1 MERAG
6 AKLKRVRER
15 LKLTYR
21 DVEQASQGIAGRLGN
36 GEFAIGLSRLADI
49 ENKDTAPTI
58 YRLFSLCAIY
68 RLEFEEVV
76 SWYGAPLDRLASEA
90 LHIGLDQTHLVNFQA
105 QGTAF
110 APQPDVEIDLG
121 KTTFLSHLVRNW
133 GRVPLRFLSGLDLRR
148 YRYGL
153 IGAED
158 RSMQPILYPG
168 SLVLIDERARIA
180 SGGWTNEYDR
190 PIYFLE
196 HRGGYACGWCDLA
209 GDRLVVL
216 PHPASQEKPSVY
228 RYRAEIDLVGQ
239 VIGVAMLLDSGKRRF
254 ARHSTD
260 PAPSPGP

>member
-6 AKLKRVRER
+6 EKLKRMRER

-21 DVEQASQGIAGRLGN
+21 DVEQASQGIAARLGN
-36 GEFAIGLSRLADI
+36 GEFAIRLSRLADI
-49 ENKDTAPTI
+49 ENKDTPPTI

-68 RLEFEEVV
+68 RLEFAEVI

-90 LHIGLDQTHLVNFQA
+90 LHTGLQHTHMVHFQPE
-105 QGTAF
+105 GTAF
-110 APQPDVEIDLG
+110 APQPDVEIDLSR
-121 KTTFLSHLVRNW
+121 TTFLSHLVRSW

-158 RSMQPILYPG
+158 RSMQPVLQPG

-196 HRGGYACGWCDLA
+196 RRDGYLCGWCDLA

-216 PHPASQEKPSVY
+216 PHPASQQKPSVY
-228 RYRAEIDLVGQ
+228 RYPAEIDLVGQ
-239 VIGVAMLLDSGKRRF
+239 VIGVAMLLDSGRRRF
-254 ARHSTD
+254 ARHSAV
-260 PAPSPGP
+260 PAVSPGP

>member
-6 AKLKRVRER
+6 EKLKRVRER
-15 LKLTYR
+15 LKLTFR
-21 DVEQASQGIAGRLGN
+21 DVEQASQGIAARLGN
-36 GEFAIGLSRLADI
+36 REFAIGLSRLADI

-76 SWYGAPLDRLASEA
+76 CWYGAPLDRLAAEA
-90 LHIGLDQTHLVNFQA
+90 LHTGLDQTHLLHFQDR
-105 QGTAF
+105 GTA
-110 APQPDVEIDLG
+110 AVPRPDLGIDLS
-121 KTTFLSHLVRNW
+121 KTTFLSHLVGNW
-133 GRVPLRFLSGLDLRR
+133 GRMPLRFLNGLDPRR

-158 RSMQPILYPG
+158 RSMQPVLHPG

-196 HRGGYACGWCDLA
+196 YRGGYVCGWCDLA

-216 PHPASQEKPSVY
+216 PHPASQHKPSVY
-228 RYRAEIDLVGQ
+228 RFPAEIDLVGQ

-254 ARHSTD
+254 ARHAAA
-260 PAPSPGP
+260 PATSPGP

>member
-21 DVEQASQGIAGRLGN
+21 EVEQASHGIAARLAN
-36 GEFAIGLSRLADI
+36 PEFAIRLSRLADI

-58 YRLFSLCAIY
+58 YRLFTLCAIY

-90 LHIGLDQTHLVNFQA
+90 LHTGLDRTHLLHFQA
-105 QGTAF
+105 QGTAL
-110 APQPDVEIDLG
+110 APRPDPEIDPS

-133 GRVPLRFLSGLDLRR
+133 GRVPLRFLSGLDLGR

-180 SGGWTNEYDR
+180 TGGWTNEYDR

-196 HRGGYACGWCDLA
+196 QRDGYICGWCDLA

-216 PHPASQEKPSVY
+216 PHPASDQKPSVY
-228 RYRAEIDLVGQ
+228 RYPAEIDLVGQ
-239 VIGVAMLLDSGKRRF
+239 VVGVAMLLDSGKRRP
-254 ARHSTD
+254 ARRGAV
-260 PAPSPGP
+260 PEPSPGP